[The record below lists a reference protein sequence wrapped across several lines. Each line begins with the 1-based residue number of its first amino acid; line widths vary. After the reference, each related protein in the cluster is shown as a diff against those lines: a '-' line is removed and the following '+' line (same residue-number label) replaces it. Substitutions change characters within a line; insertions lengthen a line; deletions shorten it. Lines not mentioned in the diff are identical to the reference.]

1 MFLFTV
7 YLDRKCV
14 WNYCVLDA
22 FDPLP
27 GHRRETLSC
36 VSMCRMILGQMSIHS
51 ISCSWNQAHVQDFRI
66 ISGWWIRFQWL
77 LRCRMP
83 KHWRDLMTPQ
93 HPRITLAFCVH
104 CFTQFTYDRNY
115 PRTSLRRFWCH
126 VICWFFLVPR
136 ERSGAWALGSRSAR
150 NLDGQEHKL
159 HRLHGLRRLLVVQL
173 CSILKLCLAALFGYL
188 WRCSWFFA
196 ETQSIW
202 AWWAESSSFSIR
214 RSFEGATSDTLT
226 LWNTYFLRK

>member
-115 PRTSLRRFWCH
+115 PRTSLPP
-126 VICWFFLVPR
+126 ILVPR
-136 ERSGAWALGSRSAR
+136 HLLIFFGAARAVWCMSLGLSLGSKLRWAGAQTAQTAR
-150 NLDGQEHKL
+150 TAQTAC
-159 HRLHGLRRLLVVQL
+159 
-173 CSILKLCLAALFGYL
+173 CS
-188 WRCSWFFA
+188 
-196 ETQSIW
+196 
-202 AWWAESSSFSIR
+202 
-214 RSFEGATSDTLT
+214 TL
-226 LWNTYFLRK
+226 